1 MNIIASQNGWVGAKH
16 SQPCVGLKATMLQTQ
31 SDFGTGFSRF
41 QILEPEKLGDFQ
53 RYSEHEAS
61 SFVGDSD
68 LSQRVAS
75 LKLTVIGYCDEES

>member
-1 MNIIASQNGWVGAKH
+1 MDELELSTASHVWVWR
-16 SQPCVGLKATMLQTQ
+16 QPMLETQ

-41 QILEPEKLGDFQ
+41 QIIEPEKLGDFQ

-61 SFVGDSD
+61 NFVGDSD